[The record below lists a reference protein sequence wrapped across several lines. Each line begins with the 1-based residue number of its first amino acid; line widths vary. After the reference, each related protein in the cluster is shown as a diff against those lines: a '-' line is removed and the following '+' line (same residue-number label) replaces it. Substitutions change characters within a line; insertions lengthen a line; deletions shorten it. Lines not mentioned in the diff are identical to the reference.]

1 MQTIFLYNTGD
12 EIMNNF
18 FKKLTLKVD
27 KRTLLLVAGLVWG
40 FAGFKVLTLGA
51 EGIKINNPNWIF
63 ILLFATLV
71 FYIFFKFIFSKMFK
85 KHTKRIINNTLE
97 KHCIFSFFDIKSY
110 FIMAFM
116 IFFGITIRSLGIFP
130 PVYLGTFYIGLG
142 SALFMAGLS
151 FLISSLKFEN
161 TILKYRN

>member
-1 MQTIFLYNTGD
+1 
-12 EIMNNF
+12 MNNF

-27 KRTLLLVAGLVWG
+27 KRILLLVTGLVWG
-40 FAGFKVLTLGA
+40 FAGFKVLTLGV

-85 KHTKRIINNTLE
+85 KHIKRIINNTLQ
-97 KHCIFSFFDIKSY
+97 KHCILSFFDVKSY
-110 FIMAFM
+110 FIMGFM
-116 IFFGITIRSLGIFP
+116 IFFGVTIRSLDIFN

-142 SALFMAGLS
+142 SALFMAGFS

>member
-1 MQTIFLYNTGD
+1 
-12 EIMNNF
+12 MNNF
-18 FKKLTLKVD
+18 FKKLTFKVE
-27 KRTLLLVAGLVWG
+27 KRTLLLIAGLVWG
-40 FAGFKVLTLGA
+40 FAGFKVFRLGA
-51 EGIKINNPNWIF
+51 KSIKVNNPNWIF
-63 ILLFATLV
+63 IILFSVLV
-71 FYIFFKFIFSKMFK
+71 FYIFFNFIFIKMLK

-97 KHCIFSFFDIKSY
+97 KHCIFSFFGIKSY
-110 FIMAFM
+110 FIMGFM
-116 IFFGITIRSLGIFP
+116 IFFGVTIRSLDIFD

>member
-1 MQTIFLYNTGD
+1 
-12 EIMNNF
+12 MNNF
-18 FKKLTLKVD
+18 FKKLTFKVE
-27 KRTLLLVAGLVWG
+27 KRTLLLIAGLVWG
-40 FAGFKVLTLGA
+40 FAGFKVFRLGA
-51 EGIKINNPNWIF
+51 KSIKVNNLNWIF
-63 ILLFATLV
+63 ITLFSVLV
-71 FYIFFKFIFSKMFK
+71 FYIFFNFIFIKMLK

-116 IFFGITIRSLGIFP
+116 IFFGITIRSLGIFN

>member
-1 MQTIFLYNTGD
+1 MQTIFLYNIGD

-71 FYIFFKFIFSKMFK
+71 FYIFQI
-85 KHTKRIINNTLE
+85 
-97 KHCIFSFFDIKSY
+97 
-110 FIMAFM
+110 
-116 IFFGITIRSLGIFP
+116 
-130 PVYLGTFYIGLG
+130 YI
-142 SALFMAGLS
+142 
-151 FLISSLKFEN
+151 
-161 TILKYRN
+161 